1 MSRSN
6 FTNFRRNNFWVFDF
20 FHICLHL
27 ALSKIPFQNTTIYI
41 YIIDI
46 FNVGILTT
54 LYIYGIRW
62 YPRNAIFIIFAPFEY
77 KIICSIH
84 SILSMMYALQLNK
97 YIFAVIRWYE
107 RHAIFIMFY
116 TLWILGYLLNSFNF
130 YHNN

>member
-27 ALSKIPFQNTTIYI
+27 ALSKILFQSTTAYT

-54 LYIYGIRW
+54 LYIWVYIYQGRTFYHVCTLWILG
-62 YPRNAIFIIFAPFEY
+62 YLLNSLY
-77 KIICSIH
+77 
-84 SILSMMYALQLNK
+84 LSMMYALQLNN

-107 RHAIFIMFY
+107 RHAIFIMFC
-116 TLWILGYLLNSFNF
+116 TLWILGYLLNSFYF